1 MQEAML
7 TPEHVKA
14 ISGFFQYNYDRG
26 FPRQDDGVKLL
37 NCYPMHKKCFCI
49 GLKQNYMGP

>member
-14 ISGFFQYNYDRG
+14 ISVFQYNYDRG